1 MSFEWFVALKFLFSR
16 KKHQAIHIISLIS
29 IAGIALGTMA
39 LITVLSVFNGFD
51 SVIKSMFNRFDPDLK
66 IIPHTGKFFS
76 LDSTMLKMIQQTEGV
91 EAVAYVVEES
101 VLLQYDDRQYIGA
114 IKGVS
119 DNFLTL
125 HPLEENLQGN
135 AILKKNNIPL
145 ALVGMGVAYYLGVN
159 PNLYH
164 PLIIYLPRKEADI
177 YSTPEEAFQRLVIY
191 PSGLFTIEREIDNK
205 YVIVPYDFAC
215 KLLQEK
221 NIVSNIEVKVK
232 KGWNIAVV
240 QQKIAQKIGEKFEVL
255 DHYQQQQLLYKIMKS
270 EKWAVFF
277 ILVFILIVASLN
289 MLSTLTMTILEK
301 KQNIQIFH
309 YLGADWQR
317 IRRIFLYNGW
327 MSVLLG
333 SLIGLFAG
341 LLLCLLQQ
349 HYGFVKLQGMSTF
362 VIDSY
367 PVKVLPLD
375 IVLILTTVMIIG
387 WLASFIPIRMISNR
401 LFNAN

>member
-215 KLLQEK
+215 KLLQQK

>member
-317 IRRIFLYNGW
+317 IRRIFLFNGW

-401 LFNAN
+401 FFNAN

>member
-1 MSFEWFVALKFLFSR
+1 
-16 KKHQAIHIISLIS
+16 
-29 IAGIALGTMA
+29 
-39 LITVLSVFNGFD
+39 
-51 SVIKSMFNRFDPDLK
+51 
-66 IIPHTGKFFS
+66 
-76 LDSTMLKMIQQTEGV
+76 
-91 EAVAYVVEES
+91 
-101 VLLQYDDRQYIGA
+101 
-114 IKGVS
+114 
-119 DNFLTL
+119 
-125 HPLEENLQGN
+125 
-135 AILKKNNIPL
+135 
-145 ALVGMGVAYYLGVN
+145 MGVAYYLGVN

>member
-91 EAVAYVVEES
+91 EAVAYVVEEP

-317 IRRIFLYNGW
+317 IRRIFLFNGW

-401 LFNAN
+401 FFNAN